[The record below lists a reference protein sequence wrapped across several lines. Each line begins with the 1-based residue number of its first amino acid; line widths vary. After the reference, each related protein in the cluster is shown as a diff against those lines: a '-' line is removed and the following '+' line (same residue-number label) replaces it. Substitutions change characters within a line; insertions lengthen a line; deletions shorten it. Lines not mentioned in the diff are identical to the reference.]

1 MTIFAL
7 KEYNEWIAVNLGIG
21 LFYKIESLPNFQL
34 DPYDSIEITGDSTE
48 SEVPTD
54 LLLKKYNFLKFS
66 GCKTI
71 IKKPSS
77 SKKIFG
83 IIDYINKTQYGKKDN
98 KFITL
103 FRPLSFSTEHP
114 FLIKTNSRLNH
125 NVYAFAEQESG
136 ADMLKCVSVCGNVG
150 AEQLDI
156 LSPFYSTDTVPKRWK
171 SQIPTIINTGSVDMT
186 AKAVFSIDGDSTLD
200 IDDAVHYEYA
210 DGFHWV
216 GVHIAD
222 VSSVLYSMDES
233 MRRTFLEQMVT
244 NISSIYPDGVNKID
258 MISRDVGENQCSL
271 VEGATRNV
279 VSIIF
284 QFDESYRLVGS
295 KLINAQI
302 INRRKMTY
310 KSVDR
315 IFTNKRLEDLPE
327 NRDLY
332 MVRLIMDKQMTH
344 TTSCQEYGDIPD
356 ECISRAMVA
365 KLMII
370 YNMHI
375 AKYLYEANPLSIMRV
390 HYRLEEDETDETD
403 EKQLVPLGVLPIIQ
417 RMKSY
422 KGYYR
427 VAGDCAPAEAVHSS
441 LGLTYYT
448 HATSP
453 IRRFVDLW
461 NQICLK
467 NAIPVAD
474 FNIRDHIHAINWK
487 NMMIKRAYEQ
497 MNLVSIFHA
506 QKNYQLDP
514 SYEGVI
520 IGIDDDSVKIYIK
533 KLNRIFRF
541 RLYNKGMLNI
551 LDYNATDKWFEFMR
565 YDYYTF
571 RLELYQK
578 IICRIFIKTDQY
590 EWSNKVSIE
599 LLEPSF
605 SEFLLG

>member
-7 KEYNEWIAVNLGIG
+7 KEYNEWIAVDLGAG
-21 LFYKIESLPNFQL
+21 LFYKIEISEISSDSQL
-34 DPYDSIEITGDSTE
+34 EPYDSIEIAGDSIE
-48 SEVPTD
+48 SDAPTD
-54 LLLKKYNFLKFS
+54 LLLKKYNFLKFG
-66 GCKTI
+66 GCKTVS
-71 IKKPSS
+71 KKTSS

-83 IIDYINKTQYGKKDN
+83 IIDYTNKVQYGKKDN

-114 FLIKTNSRLNH
+114 LLIKTNSRLHH

-136 ADMLKCVSVCGNVG
+136 ADMLKCLSVCGNVG
-150 AEQLDI
+150 VEQLDI

-171 SQIPTIINTGSVDMT
+171 TPIPTIINTGSVDMT

-200 IDDAVHYEYA
+200 VDDAIHYEYT

-222 VSSVLYSMDES
+222 VSSVLYSMDDTT
-233 MRRTFLEQMVT
+233 RRTFLEQMAT
-244 NISSIYPDGVNKID
+244 NTSSIYPEGVNKID
-258 MISRDVGENQCSL
+258 MISREVGENQCSL
-271 VEGATRNV
+271 VEGADRNV

-284 QFDESYRLVGS
+284 QFDESYGLVGS

-332 MVRLIMDKQMTH
+332 MVRLIMDKQATH
-344 TTSCQEYGDIPD
+344 TTSGQEYGDIPD

-365 KLMII
+365 KLMIL
-370 YNMHI
+370 YNTNI

-390 HYRLEEDETDETD
+390 HYRSEEDTDAD
-403 EKQLVPLGVLPIIQ
+403 SNSLPLDVLPIVQ

-427 VAGDCAPAEAVHSS
+427 VAGDCAPAEVVHSS

-487 NMMIKRAYEQ
+487 NMMIKKAYEQ
-497 MNLVSIFHA
+497 MNLVSIFHS
-506 QKNYQLDP
+506 QKNYQLDS

-520 IGIDDDSVKIYIK
+520 IGIDDDSIKIYIK
-533 KLNRIFRF
+533 KLKRIFLF
-541 RLYNKGMLNI
+541 RVYNKGMLNI

-565 YDYYTF
+565 HDYYTF

-590 EWSNKVSIE
+590 AWSNKVAIE

-605 SEFLLG
+605 SNFLLG

>member
-7 KEYNEWIAVNLGIG
+7 KEYNEWIAVDLKAG
-21 LFYKIESLPNFQL
+21 LFYKIESLPDSQL
-34 DPYDSIEITGDSTE
+34 DPYDSIEISGDSTE
-48 SEVPTD
+48 STAPTD
-54 LLLKKYNFLKFS
+54 LLLKKYNFLKFG
-66 GCKTI
+66 GCKTATR
-71 IKKPSS
+71 KPSS

-83 IIDYINKTQYGKKDN
+83 IIDYMNKVQYGKKDN

-103 FRPLSFSTEHP
+103 FRPLSFSTENP
-114 FLIKTNSRLNH
+114 LLIKTNSRLNN
-125 NVYAFAEQESG
+125 NVYAFAEQDSS

-150 AEQLDI
+150 VEQLDI
-156 LSPFYSTDTVPKRWK
+156 MSPFYSTDTVPKRWK
-171 SQIPTIINTGSVDMT
+171 SPIPTIINTGSIDMT
-186 AKAVFSIDGDSTLD
+186 AKSVFSIDGDSTLD
-200 IDDAVHYEYA
+200 VDDAVHYEYA

-216 GVHIAD
+216 GIHIAD
-222 VSSVLYSMDES
+222 VSRVLYSMDEAT
-233 MRRTFLEQMVT
+233 RRTFLEQMAANT
-244 NISSIYPDGVNKID
+244 SSIYPDGVNKID
-258 MISRDVGENQCSL
+258 MISREVGENQCSL

-279 VSIIF
+279 VSIVF
-284 QFDESYRLVGS
+284 QFDESYGLISS
-295 KLINAQI
+295 KLIHAQI

-310 KSVDR
+310 KRVDR

-327 NRDLY
+327 NRNIY
-332 MVRLIMDKQMTH
+332 MVRLIMDKQTTH

-365 KLMII
+365 KLMIL
-370 YNMHI
+370 YNTHI

-390 HYRLEEDETDETD
+390 HYQQEEDASEDD
-403 EKQLVPLGVLPIIQ
+403 SLPPDVLPIIQ

-427 VAGDCAPAEAVHSS
+427 VAGDCAPAEVVHSS

-453 IRRFVDLW
+453 IRRFIDLW

-467 NAIPVAD
+467 NAILAAD
-474 FNIRDHIHAINWK
+474 FNIRDHIHSINWRSF
-487 NMMIKRAYEQ
+487 MIKRAYEQ
-497 MNLVSIFHA
+497 MNLVSIFHE
-506 QKNYQLDP
+506 QKNNQLDP
-514 SYEGVI
+514 SYDGVI
-520 IGIDDDSVKIYIK
+520 IGIDDDSIKIYIK

-551 LDYNATDKWFEFMR
+551 LDYSATDKWFEFMR

-578 IICRIFIKTDQY
+578 IICRIFIKTNQY
-590 EWSNKVSIE
+590 EWSNKVAIE

-605 SEFLLG
+605 SNFLLG

>member
-7 KEYNEWIAVNLGIG
+7 KEYNEWVAIDLCAG
-21 LFYKIESLPNFQL
+21 LFYKIESHPDFEL
-34 DPYDSIEITGDSTE
+34 DPYDSVEIIGDSTE
-48 SEVPTD
+48 SIPPTD
-54 LLLKKYNFLKFS
+54 ILLKKYNFLIFA
-66 GCKTI
+66 GCKTAT
-71 IKKPSS
+71 KKPSF

-83 IIDYINKTQYGKKDN
+83 IIDYTNKTQYGKKDN

-103 FRPLSFSTEHP
+103 FRPLSFSTHHTL
-114 FLIKTNSRLNH
+114 LIKTSSRLHH

-156 LSPFYSTDTVPKRWK
+156 MSPFYATDTVPKRWK
-171 SQIPTIINTGSVDMT
+171 SPIPTIINTGSVDMT
-186 AKAVFSIDGDSTLD
+186 TKAVFSIDGDSTLD
-200 IDDAVHYEYA
+200 VDDAVHYEYA
-210 DGFHWV
+210 DGFHWI

-222 VSSVLYSMDES
+222 VSSTLYSMDEAT
-233 MRRTFLEQMVT
+233 RQTFLEQMAANT
-244 NISSIYPDGVNKID
+244 SSIYPDGVNKID
-258 MISRDVGENQCSL
+258 MISREIGENQCSL

-279 VSIIF
+279 VSIVF
-284 QFDESYRLVGS
+284 QFDESYGLVGS
-295 KLINAQI
+295 KLIHARI

-332 MVRLIMDKQMTH
+332 MIRLIMDKQYTH
-344 TTSCQEYGDIPD
+344 STSGQEYGDIPD

-365 KLMII
+365 KLMIL
-370 YNMHI
+370 YNTHI
-375 AKYLYEANPLSIMRV
+375 AKYLYETNPLSILRV
-390 HYRLEEDETDETD
+390 HYRPPNETYEE
-403 EKQLVPLGVLPIIQ
+403 QLVLNDVLPIIQ

-427 VAGDCAPAEAVHSS
+427 VAGDCAPEDAVHSS

-461 NQICLK
+461 NQICLI
-467 NAIPVAD
+467 NAIPADCD
-474 FNIRDHIHAINWK
+474 FNIRDHIHSINWRSF
-487 NMMIKRAYEQ
+487 MIKRAYEQ
-497 MNLVSIFHA
+497 MNLVSIFQA
-506 QKNYQLDP
+506 KRNDQLDP

-520 IGIDDDSVKIYIK
+520 IGIDDDSIKIYIK
-533 KLNRIFRF
+533 KLNRSFIFSV
-541 RLYNKGMLNI
+541 YNKGT
-551 LDYNATDKWFEFMR
+551 DYCATDKYIQFMR
-565 YDYYTF
+565 YDNHTF
-571 RLELYQK
+571 KLEIYQK
-578 IICRIFIKTDQY
+578 IVCRIFIKTDQY
-590 EWSNKVSIE
+590 TWSNKVAIE

-605 SEFLLG
+605 SDFLLG

>member
-7 KEYNEWIAVNLGIG
+7 KEYNEWIAFNLGAG
-21 LFYKIESLPNFQL
+21 LFYKIEISSDSQL
-34 DPYDSIEITGDSTE
+34 EPYDSIEISGDSTE
-48 SEVPTD
+48 STTPTD
-54 LLLKKYNFLKFS
+54 LLLKKYNFLKF
-66 GCKTI
+66 GGYKTAI
-71 IKKPSS
+71 RKPSS

-83 IIDYINKTQYGKKDN
+83 IIDYTNKVQYGKKDN

-114 FLIKTNSRLNH
+114 LLIKTNSRLNH

-136 ADMLKCVSVCGNVG
+136 ADMLKCLSVCGNVG
-150 AEQLDI
+150 VEQLDI

-171 SQIPTIINTGSVDMT
+171 TPIPTIINTGSVDMT

-200 IDDAVHYEYA
+200 VDDAIHYEYT

-222 VSSVLYSMDES
+222 VSSVLYSMDDTT
-233 MRRTFLEQMVT
+233 RLTFLEQMAT
-244 NISSIYPDGVNKID
+244 NTSSIYPEGVNKID

-271 VEGATRNV
+271 VEGFTRNV
-279 VSIIF
+279 ISMVF
-284 QFDESYRLVGS
+284 QFDESYGLVSS
-295 KLINAQI
+295 KLIHAQI

-327 NRDLY
+327 NRDIY
-332 MVRLIMDKQMTH
+332 MVRLIMDKQKTH
-344 TTSCQEYGDIPD
+344 TTLCQEYGDIPD

-365 KLMII
+365 KLMIL
-370 YNMHI
+370 YNTHI

-390 HYRLEEDETDETD
+390 HYRQEEDADDDESD
-403 EKQLVPLGVLPIIQ
+403 SLQPDVLSIVQ

-427 VAGDCAPAEAVHSS
+427 VSGDCAPAEVVHSS

-474 FNIRDHIHAINWK
+474 FNIRDHIHSINWK
-487 NMMIKRAYEQ
+487 NVMIKKAYEQ

-506 QKNYQLDP
+506 QKNNQLDP
-514 SYEGVI
+514 SYEGII
-520 IGIDDDSVKIYIK
+520 IGIDDDSIKIYIK
-533 KLNRIFRF
+533 KLNRIFMF
-541 RLYNKGMLNI
+541 RVYNKGMLNI
-551 LDYNATDKWFEFMR
+551 LDYNATDKWFEFTR

-578 IICRIFIKTDQY
+578 IICRIFIKTNQY
-590 EWSNKVSIE
+590 AWSNKVGIE

-605 SEFLLG
+605 SNFLLG

>member
-1 MTIFAL
+1 MTIFSL
-7 KEYNEWIAVNLGIG
+7 KEYNEWVAVDLGAG
-21 LFYKIESLPNFQL
+21 LFYKIEIALDSQL
-34 DPYDSIEITGDSTE
+34 EPYDSIEIAGDSTK
-48 SEVPTD
+48 SDAPTD
-54 LLLKKYNFLKFS
+54 LLLKKYNFLKFG
-66 GCKTI
+66 GCKTVS
-71 IKKPSS
+71 KKTSS

-83 IIDYINKTQYGKKDN
+83 IIDYTNKVQYGKKDN

-114 FLIKTNSRLNH
+114 LLIKTNSRLHH

-150 AEQLDI
+150 VEQLDI

-171 SQIPTIINTGSVDMT
+171 TPIPTIINTSSVDMT

-200 IDDAVHYEYA
+200 VDDAIHYEYA

-216 GVHIAD
+216 SVHIAD
-222 VSSVLYSMDES
+222 VSSVLYSMDETT
-233 MRRTFLEQMVT
+233 RRTFLEQMAT
-244 NISSIYPDGVNKID
+244 NTSSIYPEGVNKID
-258 MISRDVGENQCSL
+258 MISREVGENQCSL

-365 KLMII
+365 KLMIL
-370 YNMHI
+370 YNTHI

-390 HYRLEEDETDETD
+390 HYRLEEDANVDND
-403 EKQLVPLGVLPIIQ
+403 ADSLPPDILPIIQ

-427 VAGDCAPAEAVHSS
+427 VSGDCAPADAVHSS

-467 NAIPVAD
+467 NAISVAD
-474 FNIRDHIHAINWK
+474 FNIRDHIHSINWRSF
-487 NMMIKRAYEQ
+487 MIKRAYEQ
-497 MNLVSIFHA
+497 MNLVSIFHE
-506 QKNYQLDP
+506 QKNNQLDQ

-520 IGIDDDSVKIYIK
+520 IGIDDDSIKIYIK

-541 RLYNKGMLNI
+541 RVYNKGMLNI
-551 LDYNATDKWFEFMR
+551 LDYSANDKWFEFMR

-578 IICRIFIKTDQY
+578 IICRIFIKTNQY
-590 EWSNKVSIE
+590 EWSNKVGIE

-605 SEFLLG
+605 SNFLLG

>member
-7 KEYNEWIAVNLGIG
+7 KEYNEWVAIDLGAG
-21 LFYKIESLPNFQL
+21 LFYKIESHPDSQF
-34 DPYDSIEITGDSTE
+34 DPYDSVEIETDSIE
-48 SEVPTD
+48 SIPPTD
-54 LLLKKYNFLKFS
+54 LLLKKYNFLKFA
-66 GCKTI
+66 GCKTAT
-71 IKKPSS
+71 KKPSS

-83 IIDYINKTQYGKKDN
+83 IIDYTNKTQYGKKDN

-103 FRPLSFSTEHP
+103 FRPLSFSTNRP
-114 FLIKTNSRLNH
+114 LLIKTSSRLHH

-156 LSPFYSTDTVPKRWK
+156 MSPFYSTDTVPKRWK
-171 SQIPTIINTGSVDMT
+171 FPIEITPNAGVIDMT

-200 IDDAVHYEYA
+200 VDDAVHYEYA
-210 DGFHWV
+210 DGFHWI

-222 VSSVLYSMDES
+222 VSSTLDSMDEAT
-233 MRRTFLEQMVT
+233 RRTFLEQMAT
-244 NISSIYPDGVNKID
+244 NTSSIYPDGVNKID
-258 MISRDVGENQCSL
+258 MISREVGENQCSL
-271 VEGATRNV
+271 VEGAVRNV
-279 VSIIF
+279 VSIVF
-284 QFDESYRLVGS
+284 QFDESYGLLGS
-295 KLINAQI
+295 KLIHARI

-310 KSVDR
+310 KSADR

-327 NRDLY
+327 NHDLY
-332 MVRLIMDKQMTH
+332 MIRLIMDKQRTH
-344 TTSCQEYGDIPD
+344 STSGQEYGDIPD

-365 KLMII
+365 KLMIL
-370 YNMHI
+370 YNTHI
-375 AKYLYEANPLSIMRV
+375 AKYLYATNPLSILRV
-390 HYRLEEDETDETD
+390 HYQPEEDTDTD
-403 EKQLVPLGVLPIIQ
+403 SLPPDVLPIIQ

-427 VAGDCAPAEAVHSS
+427 VVGDCSPVDAVHSS

-467 NAIPVAD
+467 NAIPSGCD
-474 FNIRDHIHAINWK
+474 FNIRDHIHAINWR
-487 NMMIKRAYEQ
+487 NVMIKRAYEQ
-497 MNLVSIFHA
+497 MNLVNIFQA
-506 QKNYQLDP
+506 KRNEQLDP

-520 IGIDDDSVKIYIK
+520 IEIDDDFIKIYIK
-533 KLNRIFRF
+533 KLNRSFMFRV
-541 RLYNKGMLNI
+541 YNKGNLNI
-551 LDYNATDKWFEFMR
+551 LDYCATDKWFEFTR
-565 YDYYTF
+565 YDNHKF

-578 IICRIFIKTDQY
+578 IVCRIFIKTDQY
-590 EWSNKVSIE
+590 VWSNKVAIE

-605 SEFLLG
+605 SDFLLG

>member
-1 MTIFAL
+1 MNIFAL
-7 KEYNEWIAVNLGIG
+7 KEHNEWIGLDLGAG
-21 LFYKIESLPNFQL
+21 LFYKIEIPPNSQL
-34 DPYDSIEITGDSTE
+34 ATYDSIEIAGDSVE
-48 SEVPTD
+48 SDAPTD
-54 LLLKKYNFLKFS
+54 LLLKKYNFLKFG
-66 GCKTI
+66 GCKTVS
-71 IKKPSS
+71 KKAGS

-83 IIDYINKTQYGKKDN
+83 IIDYTNKVQYGKKDS

-103 FRPLSFSTEHP
+103 FRPLSFSTDTP
-114 FLIKTNSRLNH
+114 LLIKTGARLNH
-125 NVYAFAEQESG
+125 NVYAFAEQDAG

-150 AEQLDI
+150 IEQLDI

-171 SQIPTIINTGSVDMT
+171 SPIPTIINTSSVDMT

-200 IDDAVHYEYA
+200 VDDAIHYEYT
-210 DGFHWV
+210 DGFHCV

-222 VSSVLYSMDES
+222 VSSILYSMDES
-233 MRRTFLEQMVT
+233 TRRTFLEQMAT
-244 NISSIYPDGVNKID
+244 NTSSIYPDGVNKID
-258 MISRDVGENQCSL
+258 MISKDVGENQCSL
-271 VEGATRNV
+271 VEGADRNV
-279 VSIIF
+279 VSIVF
-284 QFDESYRLVGS
+284 QFDESYGLVSS
-295 KLINAQI
+295 KLIHARI
-302 INRRKMTY
+302 INHRKMTY
-310 KSVDR
+310 KRVDR

-327 NRDLY
+327 NRDFY
-332 MVRLIMDKQMTH
+332 MVRLIMDKQKTH
-344 TTSCQEYGDIPD
+344 ATSCQEYGDIPD

-365 KLMII
+365 KLMIL
-370 YNMHI
+370 YNTHI
-375 AKYLYEANPLSIMRV
+375 AMFLYEANPLSIMRV
-390 HYRLEEDETDETD
+390 HYRREEDANLNTDSLHPD
-403 EKQLVPLGVLPIIQ
+403 VLPIIQ

-427 VAGDCAPAEAVHSS
+427 ISGDCAPAEVVHSS

-467 NAIPVAD
+467 NVIPADFD
-474 FNIRDHIHAINWK
+474 FNIRDHIHSINWK
-487 NMMIKRAYEQ
+487 NVMIKRAYEQ
-497 MNLVSIFHA
+497 MNLVSIFHSH
-506 QKNYQLDP
+506 KNYQLDP

-533 KLNRIFRF
+533 KLNRIFLF

-590 EWSNKVSIE
+590 AWSNKVAIE

>member
-1 MTIFAL
+1 MSIFAL
-7 KEYNEWIAVNLGIG
+7 KEYNEWIAVDLKAG
-21 LFYKIESLPNFQL
+21 LFYKIESLPDSQL
-34 DPYDSIEITGDSTE
+34 DSYDSIEISGDSTE
-48 SEVPTD
+48 STTPTD
-54 LLLKKYNFLKFS
+54 LLLKKYNFLKFA
-66 GCKTI
+66 GCKTATR
-71 IKKPSS
+71 KSSS

-83 IIDYINKTQYGKKDN
+83 IIDYMNKVQYGKKDN

-103 FRPLSFSTEHP
+103 FRPLSFSTENP
-114 FLIKTNSRLNH
+114 LLIKTNSRLHH
-125 NVYAFAEQESG
+125 NVYAFAEQDSS
-136 ADMLKCVSVCGNVG
+136 ADMLKCISVCGNVG
-150 AEQLDI
+150 VEQLDI
-156 LSPFYSTDTVPKRWK
+156 MSPFYSTDTVPKRWK
-171 SQIPTIINTGSVDMT
+171 SPIPTIINTCSIDMT

-200 IDDAVHYEYA
+200 VDDAIHYEYA

-216 GVHIAD
+216 GIHIAD

-233 MRRTFLEQMVT
+233 TRRTFLEQMANNT
-244 NISSIYPDGVNKID
+244 SSIYPDGVNKID
-258 MISRDVGENQCSL
+258 MISREVGENQCSL

-279 VSIIF
+279 VSIVF
-284 QFDESYRLVGS
+284 QFDESYGLISS
-295 KLINAQI
+295 KLIHAQI

-327 NRDLY
+327 NRDIY
-332 MVRLIMDKQMTH
+332 MVRLIMDKQTTH

-365 KLMII
+365 KLMIL
-370 YNMHI
+370 YNTHI

-390 HYRLEEDETDETD
+390 HYQAEEDETKEDSLPPD
-403 EKQLVPLGVLPIIQ
+403 ILPIIQ

-427 VAGDCAPAEAVHSS
+427 VAEDCAPVDAVHSS

-474 FNIRDHIHAINWK
+474 FNIRDHIHSINWRSF
-487 NMMIKRAYEQ
+487 MIKRAYEQ

-506 QKNYQLDP
+506 QKNNQLDQ

-520 IGIDDDSVKIYIK
+520 IGIDDDSIKIYIK

-551 LDYNATDKWFEFMR
+551 LDYSATDKWFEFMR

-578 IICRIFIKTDQY
+578 IICRIFIKTNQY
-590 EWSNKVSIE
+590 EWSNKVAIE

-605 SEFLLG
+605 SNFLLG

>member
-7 KEYNEWIAVNLGIG
+7 KEYNEWIAVDLVAG
-21 LFYKIESLPNFQL
+21 LFYKIEISSDSQL
-34 DPYDSIEITGDSTE
+34 EPYDSIEIAGDSIE
-48 SEVPTD
+48 SDAPTD
-54 LLLKKYNFLKFS
+54 LLLKKYNFLKFG
-66 GCKTI
+66 GCKTVS
-71 IKKPSS
+71 KKTSS

-83 IIDYINKTQYGKKDN
+83 IIDYTNKVQYGKKDN

-114 FLIKTNSRLNH
+114 LLIKTNSRLNH

-136 ADMLKCVSVCGNVG
+136 ADMLKCLSVCGNVG
-150 AEQLDI
+150 VEQLDI

-171 SQIPTIINTGSVDMT
+171 TTIPTIINTGSVDMT

-200 IDDAVHYEYA
+200 VDDAIHYEYT

-222 VSSVLYSMDES
+222 VSSVLYSMDDTT
-233 MRRTFLEQMVT
+233 RLTFLEQMAT
-244 NISSIYPDGVNKID
+244 NTSSIYPEGVNKID
-258 MISRDVGENQCSL
+258 MISREVGENQCSL

-284 QFDESYRLVGS
+284 QFDESYMLLGS
-295 KLINAQI
+295 KLIHARI
-302 INRRKMTY
+302 INQRKMTY
-310 KSVDR
+310 KSIDR

-327 NRDLY
+327 NRDFY
-332 MVRLIMDKQMTH
+332 MVRLIMDKQRTH
-344 TTSCQEYGDIPD
+344 ATSGQEYGDIPD

-365 KLMII
+365 KLMIL
-370 YNMHI
+370 YNTNI

-390 HYRLEEDETDETD
+390 HYRLEEDETDE
-403 EKQLVPLGVLPIIQ
+403 EQLVPLDVLPIVQ

-427 VAGDCAPAEAVHSS
+427 VAGDCAPEEVVHSL

-467 NAIPVAD
+467 NTIPVAD
-474 FNIRDHIHAINWK
+474 FNIRSHIHSINWK
-487 NMMIKRAYEQ
+487 NVLIKRAYEQ
-497 MNLVSIFHA
+497 MNLVSIFHS
-506 QKNYQLDP
+506 QKNYQLDL

-520 IGIDDDSVKIYIK
+520 IGIDDDSIKIYIK
-533 KLNRIFRF
+533 KLKRIFLF
-541 RLYNKGMLNI
+541 RVYNKGMLNI
-551 LDYNATDKWFEFMR
+551 LDYSATDKWFEFTR

-578 IICRIFIKTDQY
+578 IICRIFIKTNQY
-590 EWSNKVSIE
+590 AWSNKVGIE

-605 SEFLLG
+605 SNFLLG

>member
-7 KEYNEWIAVNLGIG
+7 KEYNEWVAIDLCAG
-21 LFYKIESLPNFQL
+21 LFYKIESHPDFEL
-34 DPYDSIEITGDSTE
+34 DPYDSVEIVGDSTE
-48 SEVPTD
+48 SIPPTD
-54 LLLKKYNFLKFS
+54 ILLKKYNFLIFA
-66 GCKTI
+66 GCKTAT
-71 IKKPSS
+71 KKPSF

-83 IIDYINKTQYGKKDN
+83 IIDYTNKTQYGKKDN

-103 FRPLSFSTEHP
+103 FRPLSFSTNHP
-114 FLIKTNSRLNH
+114 LLIKTSSRLHH

-156 LSPFYSTDTVPKRWK
+156 MSPFYATDTVPKRWK
-171 SQIPTIINTGSVDMT
+171 SPIEIIPNADAIDMT

-200 IDDAVHYEYA
+200 VDDAVHYEYA

-222 VSSVLYSMDES
+222 VSSTLDSMDES
-233 MRRTFLEQMVT
+233 TRRTFLEQMAANT
-244 NISSIYPDGVNKID
+244 SSIYPDGVNKID
-258 MISRDVGENQCSL
+258 MISREVGENQCSL

-279 VSIIF
+279 VSIVF
-284 QFDESYRLVGS
+284 QFDESYGLLGS
-295 KLINAQI
+295 KLIHARI

-310 KSVDR
+310 KSADR

-332 MVRLIMDKQMTH
+332 MIRLIMEKQHTH
-344 TTSCQEYGDIPD
+344 ATSGQEYGDTPD

-365 KLMII
+365 KLMIL
-370 YNMHI
+370 YNTHI
-375 AKYLYEANPLSIMRV
+375 AKYLYAANPLSILRV
-390 HYRLEEDETDETD
+390 HYRSEEDADTDSLPPD
-403 EKQLVPLGVLPIIQ
+403 VLPIIQ

-427 VAGDCAPAEAVHSS
+427 VAGDCAPADAVHSS

-467 NAIPVAD
+467 NALPTSCD
-474 FNIRDHIHAINWK
+474 FNIRDHIHSINWRSF
-487 NMMIKRAYEQ
+487 MIKRAYEQ
-497 MNLVSIFHA
+497 MNLVGIF
-506 QKNYQLDP
+506 QEKKNNQLDKT
-514 SYEGVI
+514 YEGII
-520 IGIDDDSVKIYIK
+520 IGIDDDSIKIYIK
-533 KLNRIFRF
+533 KLNRSFMFRV
-541 RLYNKGMLNI
+541 YNKGNANI
-551 LDYNATDKWFEFMR
+551 LDYYATDKWFEFMR
-565 YDYYTF
+565 YDYHKF

-578 IICRIFIKTDQY
+578 IVCSIFIKTDQY
-590 EWSNKVSIE
+590 VWSNKVAIE

-605 SEFLLG
+605 SDFLLG